1 MRQMPQHETEL
12 EIAESLVREGE
23 LRIARQKVTVKK
35 LEDSGDEF
43 VYDARLMLQALEHVQ
58 RKHVADLERL
68 AGTK

>member
-68 AGTK
+68 AGSK